1 MVYSCTPAVPSSAA
15 AVVAAAGRDNRH
27 KVVRQSQLAELAKSL
42 RKSRIQIDIRRSY
55 GCVYR

>member
-15 AVVAAAGRDNRH
+15 AVVAAAGRDRH